1 MSDETP
7 QVYDLSAPPRDD
19 APTVG
24 VNVSSTAIHLPNDV
38 DSPDWADVYTK
49 LGRPATPAG
58 YTHSTPE
65 GFEFDQKPIDD
76 LREVAHAQGLSVK
89 QFDAL
94 LTSYLGKQAEAYA
107 ELEKSDQEEALNTEL
122 ERRAKLTKVLGAD
135 PDTVL
140 GNAGKAFRA
149 IGIPE
154 LGEAFRTNPNLHQ
167 AEIYQ
172 LLAGIGKLFEQSTI
186 PGNVSQPLSDS
197 MRQTLQRQFTDAEA
211 AYKSKPTA
219 ATTLAYT
226 TAKLNMK
233 SHK

>member
-7 QVYDLSAPPRDD
+7 QLFDLSAPPLENT
-19 APTVG
+19 PTVG
-24 VNVSSTAIHLPNDV
+24 VTVSSTAIHLPNDV
-38 DSPDWADVYTK
+38 DSPDWAEVYTK
-49 LGRPATPAG
+49 LGRPKTADE
-58 YTHSTPE
+58 YTYTAPE
-65 GFEFDQKPIDD
+65 NFELDKTMLDN
-76 LREVAHAQGLSVK
+76 LRVVAHKEGLTSK
-89 QFDAL
+89 QFDSI
-94 LTSYLGKQAEAYA
+94 LTSHVSKQAEAYA
-107 ELEKSDQEEALNTEL
+107 ELEKADQEQTLNTEL

-149 IGIPE
+149 IGLPE
-154 LGEAFRTNPNLHQ
+154 LGEAFRTNPALHQ

-211 AYKSKPTA
+211 AYKAKPTA
-219 ATTLAYT
+219 ATALAYT
-226 TAKLNMK
+226 TAKLNIN